1 MNKFAA
7 LTITTALA
15 AASQAQAAVTI
26 EGEQG
31 KLTIGGDV
39 EFNVNYVD
47 NDVNTTSDDK
57 SWDQDGRFLISF
69 LGERQQGDYMIR
81 ALAQP
86 TYGTDGGVS
95 TDDVWFEVAKND
107 SWTLR
112 LGRYEAYDMNP
123 LGQDVFVNH
132 SGDTADGQFKD
143 DGVYIYRMLEAR
155 GRSGSAGQ
163 AMYNQTFGNVYV
175 EVSTL
180 FGDNSG
186 FFESN
191 KYHGVELTKKNN
203 KNVFIVRPVVAYQQ
217 GAFKVAAALETN
229 LVSDSTL
236 DANGNDVSERTGYG
250 LTAGYNQDGLAVN
263 LNVARMDALDETDT
277 TYGANVLWHKFGL
290 GYIHGINDVSNV
302 TLKDTDNSGVT
313 AYKKK
318 VSTIYSSYQF
328 DNVVVPEFSI
338 YLGAYISKLDNPK
351 TTEDDN
357 NFGGRV
363 RFKYLF

>member
-132 SGDTADGQFKD
+132 SGDTADGKYT
-143 DGVYIYRMLEAR
+143 DGDVYIYRMLEAR

-186 FFESN
+186 FFDGTT
-191 KYHGVELTKKNN
+191 YHNSALTKNN
-203 KNVFIVRPVVAYQQ
+203 KNAFIVRPVVAYQQ

-236 DANGNDVSERTGYG
+236 DANGNDVSDRTGYG
-250 LTAGYNQDGLAVN
+250 LTAGYNQDGLVVN
-263 LNVARMDALDETDT
+263 LNVARMDALNETDT
-277 TYGANVLWHKFGL
+277 TYGANALWHKFGL
-290 GYIHGINDVSNV
+290 GYIHGINEFDDGS
-302 TLKDTDNSGVT
+302 D
-313 AYKKK
+313 KKK

-328 DNVVVPEFSI
+328 DNVVVSDFSI
-338 YLGAYISKLDNPK
+338 YLGAYASKLSNADADK
-351 TTEDDN
+351 DN

>member
-7 LTITTALA
+7 ITITTVLA

-26 EGEQG
+26 EGQQG

-47 NDVNTTSDDK
+47 KEKGLASLNNDK
-57 SWDQDGRFLISF
+57 SWDQDGRFLVSF
-69 LGERQQGDYMIR
+69 LGERQQGDYMLR

-86 TYGTDGGVS
+86 TYGTDGGVG

-107 SWTLR
+107 SWTFR

-123 LGQDVFVNH
+123 LGQDVFVSH
-132 SGDTADGQFKD
+132 SGDTADGKYLD
-143 DGVYIYRMLEAR
+143 GGVYIYRMLEGR

-163 AMYNQTFGNVYV
+163 AMYKQTFGPVYL

-186 FFESN
+186 FFANDS
-191 KYHGVELTKKNN
+191 YHGSELTKNN
-203 KNVFIVRPVVAYQQ
+203 KNAFVVRPVVAYKQ
-217 GAFKVAAALETN
+217 GAFSIAAALETN
-229 LVSDSTL
+229 LVSNSTI
-236 DANGNDVSERTGYG
+236 DTEGNDISDRTGYG
-250 LTAGYNQDGLAVN
+250 LTASYNQDGLVVN
-263 LNVARMDALDETDT
+263 LNAARMDAFKESDT
-277 TYGANVLWHKFGL
+277 TFGANFLWHKFGL
-290 GYIHGINDVSNV
+290 GYIYGINDIDDASA
-302 TLKDTDNSGVT
+302 D
-313 AYKKK
+313 KK
-318 VSTIYSSYQF
+318 VSTFYGSYQF
-328 DNVVVPEFSI
+328 ANVIVPDFSI
-338 YLGAYISKLDNPK
+338 YLGAYVSKLSNVDAN
-351 TTEDDN
+351 EDN